1 MTSASPTIVRT
12 THKFGD
18 YLTRPHM
25 AKFELPKKMSR
36 PWIVNNAFEQEKLKD
51 LLSSEKPVET
61 NKVISHIKETKK
73 DKRKNVGANK
83 KYIRNIND
91 IIAHDNKNVNTT
103 QKRGINTKSRTQTS
117 SPVQKVDRVASP
129 SDAMVKQQVE
139 TGTLESKCQEN
150 DAEMEEKK
158 RELERD
164 IELEQ
169 QQMMNRMF
177 NSPSIQQVSSSF
189 IQSHLQSQQQSQQL
203 MPLVVHNHAGGYY
216 IVTLPV
222 PVPVNPLPPPPRP
235 PTNDRFFLPY
245 STSSKASS
253 TPPPYSDDGYIS
265 RSSTAS
271 PVSVPSS
278 DDGYMD
284 ESTDDISSLSEAFDE
299 HLEISDVEC
308 EGDECPIEEDEEL
321 NRLVLSIIED

>member
-1 MTSASPTIVRT
+1 MTSSSTSSPTIVRT

-18 YLTRPHM
+18 YLTRPDL

-61 NKVISHIKETKK
+61 NEVFSHIKETKK
-73 DKRKNVGANK
+73 DKRKNVGTNR

-91 IIAHDNKNVNTT
+91 IIARDNKNVNAT
-103 QKRGINTKSRTQTS
+103 QKKVKCPVTKSRTQT
-117 SPVQKVDRVASP
+117 PTPTQNVVRVASP
-129 SDAMVKQQVE
+129 CDAMEKQHAE
-139 TGTLESKCQEN
+139 TGTLETKCQDN

-164 IELEQ
+164 IEFEQ

-177 NSPSIQQVSSSF
+177 NSPTTFSSAPPQFLAS
-189 IQSHLQSQQQSQQL
+189 QLQSA
-203 MPLVVHNHAGGYY
+203 LVPVMVHNPAGGYY
-216 IVTLPV
+216 IVHLPL
-222 PVPVNPLPPPPRP
+222 NTPLPAPPPPP
-235 PTNDRFFLPY
+235 PTNDAFFLPY
-245 STSSKASS
+245 SSTSSTSSTASS
-253 TPPPYSDDGYIS
+253 RSDDGYIS

-271 PVSVPSS
+271 SVVSLPSS

-284 ESTDDISSLSEAFDE
+284 DSTDDISSLSEAFDG
-299 HLEISDVEC
+299 HLEISDVES
-308 EGDECPIEEDEEL
+308 EEEECRIEEDEEL
-321 NRLVLSIIED
+321 NRLVLSIIEE